1 MHLSAVLS
9 HRLLNLRLLL
19 HFLSCTTKNALA
31 PDFPPKKADH
41 RDHRAA
47 IVPISCPPLPPS
59 LFMPLLFADTT
70 QASSFSSWRDSH
82 DEDDDDD
89 NDDNHHHFHYY
100 SNIGMVAVL
109 PRVRLTPLGS
119 NPCARLIVQFSKMQS
134 NAIQCKYFAI
144 NG

>member
-1 MHLSAVLS
+1 MHFSAVLS

-31 PDFPPKKADH
+31 PDFSPKKADH
-41 RDHRAA
+41 RDPAA

-82 DEDDDDD
+82 DEYDDD
-89 NDDNHHHFHYY
+89 HHHFHYY

>member
-1 MHLSAVLS
+1 MLS

-31 PDFPPKKADH
+31 PDFSPKKADH

-89 NDDNHHHFHYY
+89 HHHFHYY